1 MDIRQKTALECNID
15 VAQRELDSRDAQG
28 EDVSLLRVCQQT
40 AQIVEVEPAD
50 FDAIDTATAHD
61 KLADGYGQ
69 RNQAQA
75 MRLQMADQ
83 RRNDW
88 SAA

>member
-1 MDIRQKTALECNID
+1 MDTRPPPVMQQ
-15 VAQRELDSRDAQG
+15 AQSQHML
-28 EDVSLLRVCQQT
+28 T
-40 AQIVEVEPAD
+40 PAD
-50 FDAIDTATAHD
+50 LEAIDTATARD

-69 RNQAQA
+69 RNQMQA

-83 RRNDW
+83 QRNDW